1 MFWLRFIKRRIWG
14 SHQTRCEEFFST
26 FVYRLGELGP
36 FSFSLAMIST
46 WGTLLEQGFFFFFP
60 F

>member
-1 MFWLRFIKRRIWG
+1 M
-14 SHQTRCEEFFST
+14 RCEEFFST
-26 FVYRLGELGP
+26 FVYRLGELGS